1 MEWAKFIIEVFVG
14 LGFLGVTFK
23 WIFSPRFRLELTK
36 KNFEKDKLEIDNYL
50 DSCDQFNRNLIHP
63 VQFQYA
69 TNIFLGTTK
78 FHYSLFNER
87 IKNLWN
93 FKKVFSELN
102 YSYSFIKQVVVN
114 NQAHLKYVFKEKT
127 IKNIRLVAVIIF
139 FLAVLVYLGVV
150 IFEIFFLN
158 EFLSSQQINKNDY
171 TFYKLFLTVLYVIL
185 ILMAS
190 FFGGKASVA
199 LSLKDTLDIREKN
212 DEN

>member
-1 MEWAKFIIEVFVG
+1 MEWAKFIIEIFVG
-14 LGFLGVTFK
+14 LGFLGVAFK

-36 KNFEKDKLEIDNYL
+36 KNFEKDKLEMDNYL
-50 DSCDQFNRNLIHP
+50 NSCDQFNRNLIHP

-69 TNIFLGTTK
+69 TNTFLGTTK

-87 IKNLWN
+87 VKILWN
-93 FKKVFSELN
+93 FKKVFSDLN
-102 YSYSFIKQVVVN
+102 FSYFFIKQVVVN
-114 NQAHLKYVFKEKT
+114 NHAHLEYVFKEKT
-127 IKNIRLVAVIIF
+127 IKNIRLVAVTIF
-139 FLAVLVYLGVV
+139 ILAALVYLGMV

-158 EFLSSQQINKNDY
+158 EFLASQQINKNEY

-199 LSLKDTLDIREKN
+199 LSLNDTFDIREKN

>member
-1 MEWAKFIIEVFVG
+1 M
-14 LGFLGVTFK
+14 
-23 WIFSPRFRLELTK
+23 
-36 KNFEKDKLEIDNYL
+36 
-50 DSCDQFNRNLIHP
+50 
-63 VQFQYA
+63 
-69 TNIFLGTTK
+69 
-78 FHYSLFNER
+78 
-87 IKNLWN
+87 
-93 FKKVFSELN
+93 
-102 YSYSFIKQVVVN
+102 N

-139 FLAVLVYLGVV
+139 ILAVLVYLGVV

-199 LSLKDTLDIREKN
+199 LSLKDTFDIREKN